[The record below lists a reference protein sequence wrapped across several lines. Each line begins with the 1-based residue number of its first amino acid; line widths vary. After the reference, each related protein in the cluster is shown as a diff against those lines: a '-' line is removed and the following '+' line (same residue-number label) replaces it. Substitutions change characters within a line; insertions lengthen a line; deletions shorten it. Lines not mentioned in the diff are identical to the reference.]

1 MKADTPRLG
10 LRHPAQGRLTLT
22 DAAGTVHD
30 GVLPVRLFPLT
41 DPSHWVAL
49 IGGDGGELACIE
61 NPDELAEEE
70 RQVLLEALA
79 YRDFVPVIELIETIR
94 RAAHGYDWQVVTDRG
109 RVRFT
114 VENDESIQ
122 PLGGG
127 GIVIVDRNNTRY
139 LIPRCSAM
147 DARSR
152 QKLERYY

>member
-1 MKADTPRLG
+1 MKAPHPHLQ
-10 LRHPAQGRLTLT
+10 LRHPDHGRLTLT
-22 DAAGTVHD
+22 DAAGAVHE

-41 DPSHWVAL
+41 DPSHWVSL
-49 IGGDGGELACIE
+49 VGGDGEELACIE
-61 NPDELAEEE
+61 HPDELAEAE
-70 RQVLLEALA
+70 RQALREALA
-79 YRDFVPVIELIETIR
+79 YRDFVPVIESVETIR

-109 RVRFT
+109 RIRFT

-139 LIPRCSAM
+139 LIPRCSAL